1 MLEAAEVHYQAAI
14 RQIKRIC
21 ISLLDTECNFAYFW
35 SDFGLLIKGSSKAT
49 CFVGE
54 VNLLE
59 AKGEVEEA
67 VAEAAKALLSNNLS
81 LGEAELLRRLSCCN
95 VGTGGGRIILSC

>member
-1 MLEAAEVHYQAAI
+1 M
-14 RQIKRIC
+14 
-21 ISLLDTECNFAYFW
+21 
-35 SDFGLLIKGSSKAT
+35 IKGSSKAT
-49 CFVGE
+49 CLVGE

>member
-1 MLEAAEVHYQAAI
+1 M
-14 RQIKRIC
+14 
-21 ISLLDTECNFAYFW
+21 FYFW
-35 SDFGLLIKGSSKAT
+35 SDLGLLIKGSSKAT
-49 CFVGE
+49 CLVGE
-54 VNLLE
+54 EFGNLLE